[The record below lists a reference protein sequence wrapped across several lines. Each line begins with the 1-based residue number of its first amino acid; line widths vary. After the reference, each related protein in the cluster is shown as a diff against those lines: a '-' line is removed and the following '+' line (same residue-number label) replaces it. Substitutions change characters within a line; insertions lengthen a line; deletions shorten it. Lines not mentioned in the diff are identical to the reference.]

1 MILPFRFCR
10 KHVLQR
16 ACGGMRDQN
25 ALPGVPA
32 IRLQPSL
39 RSFDV
44 PENTRLHVGSAS
56 MMKSD
61 CQHIWK
67 QHPCPMCWPPVAPDF
82 ILLTVDNQL
91 QQLGRPQA
99 TIRFWCGALKYECRL
114 VHAQARPLRGRLHA
128 RQKEKK
134 NTQNGAATPAA
145 TNRDPRERP
154 KQCSHCHRSAL
165 CFCMCFCS
173 DLRVTLKAQS
183 QRLTAWRRVPLRT
196 NGSVGSAAGNTYN
209 INCIKYVTM
218 P

>member
-16 ACGGMRDQN
+16 ACGGIRDQN

-91 QQLGRPQA
+91 KQLGRPQA

-114 VHAQARPLRGRLHA
+114 LHAQARPLRGRLHA
-128 RQKEKK
+128 RQKEGKK
-134 NTQNGAATPAA
+134 THKMEPQHLRQPTGTPASGRSNA
-145 TNRDPRERP
+145 LIAIGPHCVSACAFVQTCGSLLRP
-154 KQCSHCHRSAL
+154 S
-165 CFCMCFCS
+165 
-173 DLRVTLKAQS
+173 LK
-183 QRLTAWRRVPLRT
+183 
-196 NGSVGSAAGNTYN
+196 G
-209 INCIKYVTM
+209 
-218 P
+218 